1 MRKQEVRGLMVELCR
16 VKDLEFYGIDPEE
29 LLSFRQEYKAVGLN
43 FK

>member
-1 MRKQEVRGLMVELCR
+1 M
-16 VKDLEFYGIDPEE
+16 KDLEFYGIGPEE